1 MTALYIA
8 LGIVVVLL
16 LLAWTPVGVR
26 IVFRGA
32 LRLQVKAGPLRITVF
47 PPKQKSGEKG
57 KKRKPAEA
65 KPAKTEGENASRRRP
80 NRRQI
85 LYALDTLPPIL
96 GRALGRF
103 GRGLRVPELRLH
115 VVFGGEDPADTA
127 LLYGKAQAA
136 AGVALPALER
146 LVAVGETDVALAA
159 DYQAAQTEFSV
170 DITAQIRL
178 GTLAVLGGGV
188 LKDMAAWLRG
198 YRALA
203 DRAEDTK
210 TGPADAAG
218 AA

>member
-1 MTALYIA
+1 M
-8 LGIVVVLL
+8 
-16 LLAWTPVGVR
+16 
-26 IVFRGA
+26 
-32 LRLQVKAGPLRITVF
+32 
-47 PPKQKSGEKG
+47 
-57 KKRKPAEA
+57 
-65 KPAKTEGENASRRRP
+65 KPAKTEGEKASRRRP

-159 DYQAAQTEFSV
+159 DYQAERTEFSV
-170 DITAQIRL
+170 DITVQIRL
-178 GTLAVLGGGV
+178 GALAVLGGGV

-203 DRAEDTK
+203 DRAEDK
-210 TGPADAAG
+210 EAVPADAAG

>member
-8 LGIVVVLL
+8 LGIAVVLL

-26 IVFRGA
+26 LAFQGA
-32 LRLQVKAGPLRITVF
+32 LSLQVRIGPLRITVV
-47 PPKQKSGEKG
+47 PSKEKKPAKG
-57 KKRKPAEA
+57 KKKKQAEA
-65 KPAKTEGENASRRRP
+65 KSAKAEAGKKPRRP

-96 GRALGRF
+96 KRALGGF
-103 GRGLRVPELRLH
+103 GRGLRVPELRVH

-127 LLYGKAQAA
+127 LLYGKTQAA
-136 AGVALPALER
+136 VGMALPALEQ
-146 LVAVGETDVALAA
+146 LVAVGETDVALAT
-159 DYQAAQTEFSV
+159 DYQAERTEFSV
-170 DITAQIRL
+170 DITVQIRL
-178 GTLAVLGGGV
+178 GALAVLGGGV